1 MVPDG
6 AARGHFWVLGSFL
19 VKPSGMGDNSNKIAI
34 NESNSINS

>member
-1 MVPDG
+1 MVLPGVIFGYWD
-6 AARGHFWVLGSFL
+6 HFF